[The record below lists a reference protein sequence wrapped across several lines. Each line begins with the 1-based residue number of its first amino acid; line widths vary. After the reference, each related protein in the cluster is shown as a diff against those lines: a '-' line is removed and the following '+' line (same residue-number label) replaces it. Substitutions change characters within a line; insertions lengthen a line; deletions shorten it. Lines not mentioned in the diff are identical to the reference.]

1 MNLINIEIISVVR
14 NKNAVDL
21 ADKKPELR
29 ERLDKYGYTLTDV
42 KNTVLRGSKIKSAL
56 NEIAKS
62 DNRPDVVIIANALS
76 TKDSSSFRKYF
87 VETVAEAERSEN
99 DPTPKNY
106 WKNRDK
112 AFNDAKKRGASQ
124 EELDELEDEYRL
136 YKKKSKVFK
145 LGEFGNGYKGY
156 CFMFKGL
163 QVAVLPQSSLTG
175 ENDDDVISLAAVR
188 TKEVFENSAEDY
200 PNGFSIKEYVPE
212 RTGFAYR
219 FIPMKGD
226 GGKEIARKSV
236 VIASFL
242 VFVSALSL
250 LMYNMVFLSMKNAA
264 LNAEIQKIAH
274 GDDSDDSSDNKPEVD
289 DVINWDEL
297 LKINDE
303 IVGWIEIDNTKV
315 DYPVLWH
322 KEDNRNYQYYLSHN
336 YKGDYDSFG
345 SVFLDYRCEN
355 GTDSKNTVIHGHHI
369 QDGSMFG
376 DLMKY
381 GGTTGNLDFYKE
393 SPTIEFDTPE
403 AQGTYKIISVFKTNT
418 LSSQGEFFNYMI
430 GDFQNEK
437 DFMNYVYNVRVRS
450 LFNCPVDVNEDDELI
465 TLSTCSYEF
474 TNFRTVIVAR
484 KVRDGESSK
493 VDVSRATLNSNPV
506 WPQVYYSAYGGTRP
520 EVTDFCTAYEK
531 GQIDWYTGDY
541 DFKDQEVVEP
551 TTEESTASGN
561 SGSENKQPTTEKKV
575 YLTVKFL
582 DYKGDVISTQKIEYG
597 KSAKSPKDPTKPS
610 DEYYDYVFKEWQL
623 DFSKVTTDMVIAP
636 SFEAVLKP
644 QYTQPQETVEQTQ

>member
-14 NKNAVDL
+14 SKNAVDL
-21 ADKKPELR
+21 EDKKPELK
-29 ERLDKYGYTLTDV
+29 ERLDKYGYTLTGV

-62 DNRPDVVIIANALS
+62 ETKPDVVIIANALS
-76 TKDSSSFRKYF
+76 TTDSSSFRKYF

-99 DPTPKNY
+99 DLTPKNY

-112 AFNDAKKRGASQ
+112 AFAEAKKRGASE
-124 EELDELEDEYRL
+124 EELSELENEYRL

-156 CFMFKGL
+156 CFMFKGI
-163 QVAVLPQSSLTG
+163 QVAVLPQASLTG

-200 PNGFSIKEYVPE
+200 PDGFSKKEFVPE

-250 LMYNMVFLSMKNAA
+250 LMYNMVFLSMQNAA

-274 GDDSDDSSDNKPEVD
+274 GTDEEDSDGNKPKVD
-289 DVINWDEL
+289 DVINWDKL

-336 YKGDYDSFG
+336 YKEYYDSFG
-345 SVFLDYRCEN
+345 SIFIDYRCEK
-355 GTDSKNTVIHGHHI
+355 GTDSKNIVVHGHHI

-381 GGTTGNLDFYKE
+381 GGTTGDLDFYKK

-450 LFNCPVDVNEDDELI
+450 LFNCPVDVNEDDELL

-484 KVRDGESSK
+484 KVRDGESAK
-493 VDVSRATLNSNPV
+493 VDISRASLNKNAV

-520 EVTDFCTAYEK
+520 EVTDFCTAYESGK
-531 GQIDWYTGDY
+531 IDWYTGDY
-541 DFKDQEVVEP
+541 DFKDQKVVEP
-551 TTEESTASGN
+551 TTEESETSGK
-561 SGSENKQPTTEKKV
+561 SSSENKQPTTEKKV

-582 DYKGDVISTQKIEYG
+582 NYKGDVISTQKIEYG
-597 KSAKSPKDPTKPS
+597 KSAKAPKDPTKPS
-610 DEYYDYVFKEWQL
+610 DEYYDYVFKEWGL
-623 DFSKVTTDMVIAP
+623 DFSKVTTDMTIAP
-636 SFEAVLKP
+636 KFEAVLKP
-644 QYTQPQETVEQTQ
+644 EYATTQQSEQAQ

>member
-14 NKNAVDL
+14 SKNAVDL

-99 DPTPKNY
+99 EPTPKNY

-124 EELDELEDEYRL
+124 EELDELENEYRL

-200 PNGFSIKEYVPE
+200 QDGFSVKEYVPE

-274 GDDSDDSSDNKPEVD
+274 GDDSGDSDDNKPKVD

-345 SVFLDYRCEN
+345 SVFIDYRCEK
-355 GTDSKNTVIHGHHI
+355 GTDSKNIVVHGHHI

-450 LFNCPVDVNEDDELI
+450 LFNCPVDVNEDDELL

-493 VDVSRATLNSNPV
+493 VDVSRASLNSNPV

-531 GQIDWYTGDY
+531 GQIDWYTGNY

-551 TTEESTASGN
+551 TTEESTTSGK
-561 SGSENKQPTTEKKV
+561 SGSENKQPTTEAKV
-575 YLTVKFL
+575 YLTVRFL
-582 DYKGDVISTQKIEYG
+582 DYDGSVLSTQKVEYG
-597 KSAKSPKDPTKPS
+597 KSAKAPKDPTKPS

-623 DFSKVTTDMVIAP
+623 DYSKVTTDMDIAP
-636 SFEAVLKP
+636 SFEPVLKP
-644 QYTQPQETVEQTQ
+644 QYTQSQEAVEQTQ

>member
-551 TTEESTASGN
+551 TTEKSTASGN

-597 KSAKSPKDPTKPS
+597 KSAKAPKDPTKPS

-644 QYTQPQETVEQTQ
+644 QYTQPQETVEQKQ

>member
-403 AQGTYKIISVFKTNT
+403 AQGIYKIISVFKTNT

-450 LFNCPVDVNEDDELI
+450 LFNCPVDVNDELI

-597 KSAKSPKDPTKPS
+597 KSAKAPKDPTKPS

-644 QYTQPQETVEQTQ
+644 QSTQPQETVEQTQ

>member
-14 NKNAVDL
+14 SKNAVDL
-21 ADKKPELR
+21 EDKKPELK
-29 ERLDKYGYTLTDV
+29 ERLDKYGYTLTGV

-62 DNRPDVVIIANALS
+62 ETKPDVVIIANALS
-76 TKDSSSFRKYF
+76 TTDSSSFRKYF

-112 AFNDAKKRGASQ
+112 AFAEAKKRGASE
-124 EELDELEDEYRL
+124 EELSELENEYRL

-156 CFMFKGL
+156 CFMFKGI
-163 QVAVLPQSSLTG
+163 QVAVLPQASLTG

-200 PNGFSIKEYVPE
+200 PDGFSKKEFVPE

-250 LMYNMVFLSMKNAA
+250 LMYNMVFLSMQNAA

-274 GDDSDDSSDNKPEVD
+274 GTDEEDSDGNKPKVD
-289 DVINWDEL
+289 DVINWDKL

-336 YKGDYDSFG
+336 YKEYYDSFG
-345 SVFLDYRCEN
+345 SIFIDYRCEK
-355 GTDSKNTVIHGHHI
+355 GTGSKNIVVHGHHI

-381 GGTTGNLDFYKE
+381 GGTTGDLDFYKK

-450 LFNCPVDVNEDDELI
+450 LFNCPVDVNEDDELL

-484 KVRDGESSK
+484 KVRDGESAK
-493 VDVSRATLNSNPV
+493 VDISRASLNKNAV

-520 EVTDFCTAYEK
+520 EVTDFCTAYESGK
-531 GQIDWYTGDY
+531 IDWYTGDY
-541 DFKDQEVVEP
+541 DFKDQKVVEP
-551 TTEESTASGN
+551 TTEESETSGK
-561 SGSENKQPTTEKKV
+561 SSSENKQPTTEKKV

-582 DYKGDVISTQKIEYG
+582 NYKGDVISTQKIEYG
-597 KSAKSPKDPTKPS
+597 KSAKAPKDPTKPS
-610 DEYYDYVFKEWQL
+610 DEYYDYVFKEWGL
-623 DFSKVTTDMVIAP
+623 DFSKVTTDMTIAP
-636 SFEAVLKP
+636 KFEAVLKP
-644 QYTQPQETVEQTQ
+644 EYATTQQSEQAQ

>member
-1 MNLINIEIISVVR
+1 MNLINIEIISIVR

-597 KSAKSPKDPTKPS
+597 KSAKAPKDPTKPS

-644 QYTQPQETVEQTQ
+644 QYTQPQETVEQKQ

>member
-1 MNLINIEIISVVR
+1 MSLINIEIISVIR
-14 NKNAVDL
+14 SKNAVDL
-21 ADKKPELR
+21 EDKKPELK
-29 ERLDKYGYTLTDV
+29 ERLDKYGYTLTGV
-42 KNTVLRGSKIKSAL
+42 KNTVLRGGKIKSAL

-62 DNRPDVVIIANALS
+62 ETKPDVVIIANALS
-76 TKDSSSFRKYF
+76 TTDSTSFRKYF

-99 DPTPKNY
+99 DPIPKKY

-112 AFNDAKKRGASQ
+112 AFAEAKKRGASD
-124 EELDELEDEYRL
+124 EELADIENEYKL

-156 CFMFKGL
+156 CFMFKGI
-163 QVAVLPQSSLTG
+163 QVAVLPQASLTG

-200 PNGFSIKEYVPE
+200 PNGFSVREFVPE

-250 LMYNMVFLSMKNAA
+250 LMYNMVFLSMRNAA

-274 GDDSDDSSDNKPEVD
+274 GTEEEDSDGNKPKVD

-345 SVFLDYRCEN
+345 SVFIDYRCEK
-355 GTDSKNTVIHGHHI
+355 GTDSKNIVVHGHHI

-381 GGTTGNLDFYKE
+381 GGTTGNLDFYKK

-450 LFNCPVDVNEDDELI
+450 LFNCPVDVNEDDELL

-484 KVRDGESSK
+484 KVRDGESAK
-493 VDVSRATLNSNPV
+493 VDVSRASLNKNAV

-520 EVTDFCTAYEK
+520 EVTDFCTAYEAGK
-531 GQIDWYTGDY
+531 IDWYTGDY

-551 TTEESTASGN
+551 TTEESETSGKN
-561 SGSENKQPTTEKKV
+561 SSENKQPTTEKKV

-582 DYKGDVISTQKIEYG
+582 DYKGDVISTQKVEYG
-597 KSAKSPKDPTKPS
+597 KSAKAPNDPKKPS
-610 DEYYDYVFKEWQL
+610 DEYYDYVFKEWGL
-623 DFSKVTTDMVIAP
+623 DFSKVTTDMTIAP
-636 SFEAVLKP
+636 KFEAVLKP
-644 QYTQPQETVEQTQ
+644 EYATTQQGSEQAQ